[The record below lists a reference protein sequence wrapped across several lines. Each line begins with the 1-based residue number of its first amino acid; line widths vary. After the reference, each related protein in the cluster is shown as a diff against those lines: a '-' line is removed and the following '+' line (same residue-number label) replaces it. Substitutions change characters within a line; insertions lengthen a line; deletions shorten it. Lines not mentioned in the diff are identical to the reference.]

1 MHSEVK
7 ERIIYAEHFL
17 GVFGCGILRSSHF
30 NPFSMDCLVNFK
42 YIIIIDNMSLNTKQN
57 SRSTEYTHSKCS
69 KWMSMSSNLKKF
81 KRRGVYGSV
90 YENRK

>member
-42 YIIIIDNMSLNTKQN
+42 YTLSLSIIWVLTPNKTQGQRNILIASAANGCPCLAI
-57 SRSTEYTHSKCS
+57 
-69 KWMSMSSNLKKF
+69 
-81 KRRGVYGSV
+81 
-90 YENRK
+90 